1 MPEMKPW
8 HEQDAFWEAFEPVL
22 FSQRRLSDA
31 AAQVEKVL
39 ALLGIQPGAAILDLG
54 CGIGRHS
61 VELARRG
68 FHVTGVDRTQAYL
81 SKAVEK
87 AKASG
92 LEVECVREDMRA
104 FCRPEAFDVVMSF
117 FTSFGYFDD
126 QEDDRRVTMNAYRS
140 LKAGGIFFV
149 EMMGKEILARNL
161 QQRVWRE
168 EDGLLVLEEWKV
180 SKNWSQVEH
189 HWIVLAGDDRRD
201 LRFSH
206 RLYSAAELA
215 SLLGGCGF
223 VRTEVYGDLEGAP
236 YDHTAKRLVVV
247 TRK

>member
-1 MPEMKPW
+1 MPEIKPW

-22 FSQRRLSDA
+22 FPQRRLSDA

-39 ALLGIQPGAAILDLG
+39 ALLGIQPGAVILDLG

-81 SKAVEK
+81 NKAVEK

-92 LEVECVREDMRA
+92 LQVEFVREDMRA

-126 QEDDRRVTMNAYRS
+126 PEDDRRVAMNAHRS
-140 LKAGGIFFV
+140 LKAGGIFFL

-168 EDGLLVLEEWKV
+168 EDGLLVLEEWKI
-180 SKNWSQVEH
+180 SKNWSWVDH
-189 HWIVLAGDDRRD
+189 RWIVLAGDDRHE

-206 RLYSAAELA
+206 RPIRRRNLPPCLAAVGLW
-215 SLLGGCGF
+215 
-223 VRTEVYGDLEGAP
+223 
-236 YDHTAKRLVVV
+236 
-247 TRK
+247 